1 MSKEILRR
9 LKFDN
14 DTIGKVSRLIRW
26 HDLRPTPAPAEVRKA
41 VNLIGEDLFP
51 MWMEVQYADNKAKS
65 DYRQEEKVAR
75 QEGVR
80 KIWEEILEKGECV
93 SMKGLAVT
101 GSDLIAAGMKPGKE
115 MGTVLHKLLDAVLED
130 PGLNEKKKLLSMAFA
145 EK

>member
-1 MSKEILRR
+1 
-9 LKFDN
+9 
-14 DTIGKVSRLIRW
+14 
-26 HDLRPTPAPAEVRKA
+26 
-41 VNLIGEDLFP
+41 